1 MKRGKN
7 PVVYA
12 GVNSSPTDLK
22 AGKNEHLRAIAIDPT
37 KTRAAGKSVGSAHLS
52 EASRT
57 ALFAATHPEEYQRLL
72 RLAPPSASGT
82 QLGVA
87 ASGLGKDYQ
96 IALFETSASSSV
108 PKGKGRLEIEKE
120 ANDVD
125 VIQTGDDAYQVA
137 YCHDYEL
144 HTMDVRKGVSSEPT
158 RVYVT
163 PEDVGTGTPRATFR
177 AIRYL
182 TPSFVL
188 AIANLPRRKGVV
200 LQALRLPSKPNE
212 KARVAVYTRL
222 PKHVAQATALA
233 SQNLSPPTTRG
244 GKTDRT
250 QFVIAVAG
258 HDSSLSLFTLEH
270 KSAEGLDMLFDLLPL
285 TTLREVHPLQ
295 ITGLSFS
302 KFAPPSKGATARAQA
317 VKLASISMVNTVV
330 VHAIPL
336 RKELDS
342 SVRARKN
349 GPPRKARYVVAAKS
363 KRPSSQGLVVALTL
377 IVAILAIA
385 GQVVLEVTGRSQPV
399 LGATRYWNPYG
410 TLRNP
415 GDKFVGKVMES
426 VPVEPVETVVVGGQ
440 VGGTE
445 AGRAGEEAEET
456 LGERGVE
463 DAPEEEPE
471 GTPAGEDQEAEGKE

>member
-1 MKRGKN
+1 M
-7 PVVYA
+7 VYA
-12 GVNSSPTDLK
+12 GVNSSPADLK
-22 AGKNEHLRAIAIDPT
+22 SGKNEHLRAFAIEPT
-37 KTRAAGKSVGSAHLS
+37 KARAAGKNVGSSHLS
-52 EASRT
+52 ETSRT

-72 RLAPPSASGT
+72 RLAPPSATGA

-96 IALFETSASSSV
+96 IALFETSLSTSV
-108 PKGKGRLEIEKE
+108 PKEKGRLEVEKE

-125 VIQTGDDAYQVA
+125 VIQTGDDTYQVA

-144 HTMDVRKGVSSEPT
+144 HLMDVRKGAGSEPT

-163 PEDVGTGTPRATFR
+163 PEDAGTGAPRATFR

-182 TPSFVL
+182 TPGFIL
-188 AIANLPRRKGVV
+188 AVANLPKRKGVV
-200 LQALRLPSKPNE
+200 LQALRLPSKPDGE
-212 KARVAVYTRL
+212 TRVSVYTRL

-244 GKTDRT
+244 GKTDRA

-258 HDSSLSLFTLEH
+258 HDSSVSLFTLEH

-302 KFAPPSKGATARAQA
+302 KFAPPSKGATARAQV

-336 RKELDS
+336 RKELDT
-342 SVRARKN
+342 SVPARKN
-349 GPPRKARYVVAAKS
+349 GPPRKSRYVVAAKS
-363 KRPSSQGLVVALTL
+363 QRPSSKGLLVALTL
-377 IVAILAIA
+377 IVAILAVA
-385 GQVVLEVTGRSQPV
+385 GQVLLEVTGRSQPV
-399 LGATRYWNPYG
+399 FGASRYWNPYG
-410 TLRNP
+410 TLRKP
-415 GDKFVGKVMES
+415 GDEFVDKAMGN
-426 VPVEPVETVVVGGQ
+426 VPVESVVVDGDLGGEA
-440 VGGTE
+440 GRTE
-445 AGRAGEEAEET
+445 AGHVGEEAEET

-471 GTPAGEDQEAEGKE
+471 GTPAGEDRETEGKQ

>member
-1 MKRGKN
+1 M
-7 PVVYA
+7 
-12 GVNSSPTDLK
+12 
-22 AGKNEHLRAIAIDPT
+22 
-37 KTRAAGKSVGSAHLS
+37 GSAHLS
-52 EASRT
+52 ETSRT

-87 ASGLGKDYQ
+87 ASGLGKDHQ
-96 IALFETSASSSV
+96 IALFETSVSSSV
-108 PKGKGRLEIEKE
+108 PKEKGRLEVEKE

-125 VIQTGDDAYQVA
+125 VIQTGDDSYQVA

-144 HTMDVRKGVSSEPT
+144 HTMDVRKGVGSEPT
-158 RVYVT
+158 QVYVT
-163 PEDVGTGTPRATFR
+163 PEDAGTGAPRATFR

-182 TPSFVL
+182 TPSFIL
-188 AIANLPRRKGVV
+188 AVANLPKRKGVV
-200 LQALRLPSKPNE
+200 LQALRLPANPDG

-222 PKHVAQATALA
+222 PRHVAQATALA

-244 GKTDRT
+244 GKIDRT

-317 VKLASISMVNTVV
+317 VKLASISMVNTIV

-336 RKELDS
+336 RKELS
-342 SVRARKN
+342 RSVPARKN

-363 KRPSSQGLVVALTL
+363 QRPSSKGLVVALTF

-410 TLRNP
+410 TLRKP
-415 GDKFVGKVMES
+415 GDEFVGRVMEN
-426 VPVEPVETVVVGGQ
+426 VPVEPVESVVVGRGL
-440 VGGTE
+440 GGEEMGTE
-445 AGRAGEEAEET
+445 GRHSGEDAEET
-456 LGERGVE
+456 LGQRGVE

-471 GTPAGEDQEAEGKE
+471 GTPAAEGQETEGKE